1 MSSPHAPQGSL
12 ELPLM
17 ADALDHQPSAH
28 KPSWRGWIHLG
39 TLPLALAAG
48 IVLIV
53 VAQGVAASV
62 SSAIFVTASVLMFG
76 VSGTYHRFNWSP
88 KNKVLLKRLD
98 HANIFLLIA
107 GTYTPIAVLAL
118 PSDKALRLLIVIWV
132 GTLLGIGFRVLWI
145 GAPRWLYV
153 MLYLG
158 LGWGAVMYMGD
169 LFRAN
174 VAMMVLVIAG
184 GLAYSLGAIVYATKR
199 PNPAPATFGFHEIF
213 HALTVVAFMCHW
225 SAVLLI
231 ALNPPLVG

>member
-1 MSSPHAPQGSL
+1 
-12 ELPLM
+12 M
-17 ADALDHQPSAH
+17 ADALDHQRSAH

-53 VAQGVAASV
+53 LAQGVAASV
-62 SSAIFVTASVLMFG
+62 SSAIFVTTSVLMFG

>member
-1 MSSPHAPQGSL
+1 M
-12 ELPLM
+12 
-17 ADALDHQPSAH
+17 
-28 KPSWRGWIHLG
+28 
-39 TLPLALAAG
+39 
-48 IVLIV
+48 
-53 VAQGVAASV
+53 
-62 SSAIFVTASVLMFG
+62 
-76 VSGTYHRFNWSP
+76 
-88 KNKVLLKRLD
+88 
-98 HANIFLLIA
+98 
-107 GTYTPIAVLAL
+107 
-118 PSDKALRLLIVIWV
+118 
-132 GTLLGIGFRVLWI
+132 GIGFRVLWI